1 MTDDHLR
8 EKGRPNIGIEWGQ
21 CPDVESVP
29 GRCGGAWVAKDSR
42 VMVEGILENAEDCTA
57 EEVADMFDLDVD
69 TVRRILVFAGWVVE

>member
-1 MTDDHLR
+1 MTD
-8 EKGRPNIGIEWGQ
+8 WSQ
-21 CPDVESVP
+21 CPDVESVE

>member
-1 MTDDHLR
+1 MIDW
-8 EKGRPNIGIEWGQ
+8 NQ

>member
-1 MTDDHLR
+1 MKRYR
-8 EKGRPNIGIEWGQ
+8 EIDWSQ

-42 VMVEGILENAEDCTA
+42 VMVQGIIECST